1 MPNFGTN
8 ADYSYRE
15 KKKKRYTRRLCVYL
29 WLSKCDI
36 SKREEI
42 QRRKYFLKKK
52 IITKKR
58 NGISYIHSFFRL
70 EKISSPGEWI
80 LFRILYY
87 FGRAE
92 LQQSAQNWNR
102 GISFRASTR
111 LPRPI
116 DFNPKFQRRSTLV
129 LETSYAI
136 LCLPKILQFPP
147 WSMWNVIRDTDFS
160 NSQIL
165 PNSKIKLLKIK
176 TR

>member
-1 MPNFGTN
+1 MRITRIGEKRKRDIHDVC
-8 ADYSYRE
+8 AYISDYRSVIYLNE
-15 KKKKRYTRRLCVYL
+15 KRYNGGNIF
-29 WLSKCDI
+29 W
-36 SKREEI
+36 
-42 QRRKYFLKKK
+42 KKK
-52 IITKKR
+52 IIMKKR